1 MRPYRMLALLAAVLI
16 TAFVIV
22 MITNDMSV
30 AQGAA
35 VTGATAD
42 APPISD

>member
-1 MRPYRMLALLAAVLI
+1 MRPYRMLALLGAVLI
-16 TAFVIV
+16 TALVIV

-30 AQGAA
+30 AKVAA

-42 APPISD
+42 APPTSD

>member
-1 MRPYRMLALLAAVLI
+1 MKPYRMLAFLAAVLI

-42 APPISD
+42 ALPTSD